1 MVASPYVESG
11 AEMRHGVVAVVV
23 AAAAAAAASKHVVV
37 VVAAASKHDVAADF
51 VVNTALV
58 VDRVSRACRFEM
70 TLRWT
75 GSDSNCEH
83 GLGADAAVY

>member
-11 AEMRHGVVAVVV
+11 AEMKHGVVAVVV
-23 AAAAAAAASKHVVV
+23 AAVASKHVVAAA
-37 VVAAASKHDVAADF
+37 VAAASKHDVAADF